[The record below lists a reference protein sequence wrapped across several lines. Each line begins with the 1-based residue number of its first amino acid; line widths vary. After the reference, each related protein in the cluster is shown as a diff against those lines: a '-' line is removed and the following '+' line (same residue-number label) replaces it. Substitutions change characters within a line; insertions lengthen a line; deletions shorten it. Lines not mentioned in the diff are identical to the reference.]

1 MFPVTLS
8 RVQRES
14 LQSLG
19 RAALA
24 MVLIGGL
31 SILSL
36 PTLAQAAD
44 NGTPATYNVAA
55 TFPGTNSNPTTEQ
68 QVPAPRWTLLSDNF
82 AQTSTPEAAN
92 VPESAFATATPAPV
106 AFNAMAYPAPA
117 LAMNANGDSSGGGHG
132 HWLLPVIAG
141 GLILGAGLAITIKA
155 HDANCSNI
163 NNSEAQSICG
173 GIKTGGL
180 VAIPVGAALVGLG
193 VFLRLR

>member
-1 MFPVTLS
+1 MFPATLS
-8 RVQRES
+8 RIKS

-24 MVLIGGL
+24 MVVIAGL
-31 SILSL
+31 CMLSL

-44 NGTPATYNVAA
+44 NGTPATYNVTASLPS
-55 TFPGTNSNPTTEQ
+55 TSSNPTTEQ
-68 QVPAPRWTLLSDNF
+68 QGPAPRWTLLPDNF
-82 AQTSTPEAAN
+82 AQTSNPEAAN
-92 VPESAFATATPAPV
+92 LPEPAFATATPAPV
-106 AFNAMAYPAPA
+106 AINAMASPAPA

-132 HWLLPVIAG
+132 QWLLPVVAG
-141 GLILGAGLAITIKA
+141 SLILAAGLAITIKA

-163 NNSEAQSICG
+163 NSSEGQSICG

>member
-1 MFPVTLS
+1 MFSVIPS
-8 RVQRES
+8 RVQRKS
-14 LQSLG
+14 QSLA

-24 MVLIGGL
+24 MVVIGGL
-31 SILSL
+31 CMLSL

-44 NGTPATYNVAA
+44 NGTPATYNLTASLHS
-55 TFPGTNSNPTTEQ
+55 TNSNPATEQ
-68 QVPAPRWTLLSDNF
+68 PAPAPRWTLLPDNF
-82 AQTSTPEAAN
+82 AQTTPEAAE
-92 VPESAFATATPAPV
+92 VPEPAFAAGTTSPV
-106 AFNAMAYPAPA
+106 AANAMAYPAAA
-117 LAMNANGDSSGGGHG
+117 LTMNANGDSSGGDHG